1 MTQTCPSCSA
11 DAAGSRFCPDC
22 GVAIKADCRG
32 CGAPLAAGARFCN
45 DCGHPVAG
53 AAPSAPARPSPLPW
67 IITGVAV
74 VALAVVAL
82 LPRLGGGESA
92 AAPVVGAPLTGPVAG
107 PAAGGPAVAGD
118 ARAVDL
124 SSMTPREAADRLF
137 NRVMENVSRGDTA
150 QARAFL
156 PMAIGAYGRVETLD
170 VDGRYHLASLHL
182 IGGEAAAAAAQA
194 DSILAA
200 EPNHL
205 FGLFVRGQ
213 AAGQQGDAATAR
225 TAYRRFLAEFETET
239 AKSRP
244 EYRDH
249 AQSLPAMRDEAQRA
263 VAQ

>member
-1 MTQTCPSCSA
+1 MTQTCPACGA
-11 DAAGSRFCPDC
+11 GAAGSRFCPEC
-22 GVAIKADCRG
+22 GVAIKADCRD
-32 CGAPLAAGARFCN
+32 CGAPLAPGARFCN
-45 DCGHPVAG
+45 DCGHPVA
-53 AAPSAPARPSPLPW
+53 AAAASAPSRPSPLPW

-74 VALAVVAL
+74 VALAAVVL
-82 LPRLGGGESA
+82 VPRPGGGESA
-92 AAPVVGAPLTGPVAG
+92 AAPVVQAPLAGPVAG
-107 PAAGGPAVAGD
+107 PAAGGPATGGD
-118 ARAVDL
+118 PRAVDL

-182 IGGEAAAAAAQA
+182 IGGDAVAAAAQA
-194 DSILAA
+194 DSILAV

-213 AAGQQGDAATAR
+213 AAGQQGDEAAAR
-225 TAYRRFLAEFETET
+225 TAYQRFLAEFETET

-249 AQSLPAMRDEAQRA
+249 AQSLPAMRDEARRA
-263 VAQ
+263 AGQ